1 MKLSITTTSGIMSI
15 LSIGVGTVSSFTV
28 VSPSTPWTASSVP
41 YPTSSST
48 GRGMST
54 PAADAAVSSSPSST
68 ITKDPLLIRAA
79 RGEPVER
86 TPVWMMR
93 QAGRHIAEYRELC
106 KTYTTFRQRSEIVDV
121 AVEVSLQPWRNYQ
134 TDGCILFSDI
144 LTPLPGMGCEFQID
158 EKLGPVMDEPIET
171 WEQMEKMKK
180 LDPAVSTPFV
190 AEALQQLRKE
200 VGPDTAVLGFVG
212 CPYTLATYLV
222 EGKTS
227 REYLKTKAMAFT
239 QPKLLHAIL
248 TKLADNIADYAL
260 FQIEHGAQLIQIFD
274 SWAGHLSP
282 RDYDE
287 FAAPYQK
294 IVLDRIKAVYPG
306 VPTVIYIKHSGA
318 LIERMA
324 KTGADVVSLDWTVD
338 MAEGRDRV
346 ARARAEA
353 GLDGPG
359 GVQGNLDPA
368 VLFGDEATI
377 RERAEEILRKAGP
390 TGHVMNLGHGIEA
403 ATSEENAK
411 FFIETVRNFRH

>member
-1 MKLSITTTSGIMSI
+1 MKFTSASIVLLLAGSASAFTAPFSRPAVKSTTLQSTS
-15 LSIGVGTVSSFTV
+15 TDE
-28 VSPSTPWTASSVP
+28 A
-41 YPTSSST
+41 TSSSKNAEGT
-48 GRGMST
+48 
-54 PAADAAVSSSPSST
+54 V
-68 ITKDPLLIRAA
+68 DPLLIRAA
-79 RGEPVER
+79 RGEKVER

-106 KTYTTFRQRSEIVDV
+106 KEYPTFRQRSEIPDV

-158 EKLGPVMDEPIET
+158 EKLGPVMAEPIKT
-171 WEQMEKMKK
+171 WDDMEKIK
-180 LDPAVSTPFV
+180 LIDPTSAAPFV
-190 AEALQQLRKE
+190 AEALQTLRQE
-200 VGPDTAVLGFVG
+200 VTPETAVLGFVG

-222 EGKTS
+222 EGKS
-227 REYLKTKAMAFT
+227 SKEYLEIKKMAFNE
-239 QPKLLHAIL
+239 PKLLHAIL
-248 TKLADNIADYAL
+248 EKVTESISDYAL
-260 FQIEHGAQLIQIFD
+260 FQIENGAQLIQIFD

-294 IVLDRIKAVYPG
+294 KILDRIKAVYPD
-306 VPTVIYIKHSGA
+306 VPTVVYIKHSGA

-324 KTGADVVSLDWTVD
+324 KTGVDVVSLDWTVD
-338 MAEGRDRV
+338 MAEGRERI
-346 ARARAEA
+346 AKARAEA
-353 GLDGPG
+353 GLEGPG

-368 VLFGDEATI
+368 ILFGSQEAI
-377 RERAEEILRKAGP
+377 KERAEEILRKAGP

-411 FFIETVRNFRH
+411 FFIETVRNFRHE